1 MQLRDYWPAYLQQL
15 REFGYIAQAEQ
26 PELESLTSAFAS
38 AVDDFY
44 LETLTLD
51 GVIRWEQIMRIPS
64 VSTDS
69 LEDRRSRVMLTYMFQ
84 TPYTLNSLI
93 AYITTISNDAII
105 TVDYANRILHISA
118 VLTGQQQRDT
128 LRQLVEQRAP
138 ANMIVDLIMLSNRH
152 RVLAQYTHRALGAY
166 THEELM
172 DEVIDSGD

>member
-1 MQLRDYWPAYLQQL
+1 
-15 REFGYIAQAEQ
+15 
-26 PELESLTSAFAS
+26 
-38 AVDDFY
+38 
-44 LETLTLD
+44 
-51 GVIRWEQIMRIPS
+51 
-64 VSTDS
+64 
-69 LEDRRSRVMLTYMFQ
+69 MLTYMFQ

-152 RVLAQYTHRALGAY
+152 RVLAQYTHRSLGAY
-166 THEELM
+166 TQEELM
-172 DEVIDSGD
+172 DEVIDSGN